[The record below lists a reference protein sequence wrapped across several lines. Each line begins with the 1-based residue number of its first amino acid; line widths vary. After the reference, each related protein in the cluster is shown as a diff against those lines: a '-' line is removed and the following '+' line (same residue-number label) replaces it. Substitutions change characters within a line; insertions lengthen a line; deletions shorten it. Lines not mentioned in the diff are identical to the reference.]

1 MSFRLIAPCPSSN
14 SYEVFFENF
23 DFDKLKKHA
32 HASTHVML
40 LMVVSGK
47 ITTVYKS
54 GRVLVKDTTRKE
66 AEEVARV
73 LERWLNEG

>member
-14 SYEVFFENF
+14 SYEVFFENL
-23 DFDKLKKHA
+23 DFEKLKRHA
-32 HASTHVML
+32 RASTHVML
-40 LMVVSGK
+40 LMVVLGK

-54 GRVLVKDTTRKE
+54 GRVLVKDASREE

-73 LERWLNEG
+73 IERWLNED